1 MGAGMEP
8 DVGQAEDEVAGP
20 KFVRAAGGIV
30 WRRRTDDGVE
40 VLLVHRP
47 RYDDWSFPKGKIDT
61 SDATDQDA
69 ALREV
74 EEETGL
80 HCRLGVELSS
90 TSYVDRRGRPKTV
103 RYWAMRPV
111 GGTFV
116 PNDEVDEVRWV
127 AVERAEAVLTYPR
140 EAHVLATF
148 LASSSP
154 MVEAG

>member
-1 MGAGMEP
+1 MEP
-8 DVGQAEDEVAGP
+8 DVGQAEGEVAGP

-30 WRRRTDDGVE
+30 WRRQGGDVE
-40 VLLVHRP
+40 VLVVHRP
-47 RYDDWSFPKGKIDT
+47 RYDDWSFPKGKVDT
-61 SDATDQDA
+61 SDASDQDA

-80 HCRLGVELSS
+80 RCRLGVELSS

-111 GGTFV
+111 DGAFV
-116 PNDEVDEVRWV
+116 VNDEVDEVRWV
-127 AVERAEAVLTYPR
+127 TVDRAEAVLTYPR

>member
-1 MGAGMEP
+1 MDP
-8 DVGQAEDEVAGP
+8 DLGQAEDEVAGP

-30 WRRRTDDGVE
+30 WRRQPGGAIE

-47 RYDDWSFPKGKIDT
+47 RYDDWSFPKGKVDT

-80 HCRLGVELSS
+80 RCRLGGELSS

-111 GGTFV
+111 SGAFV
-116 PNDEVDEVRWV
+116 PNAEVDEVRWM
-127 AVERAEAVLTYPR
+127 AADRADALLTYPR

>member
-1 MGAGMEP
+1 VEP
-8 DVGQAEDEVAGP
+8 DVGPAEDEVAGP

-30 WRRRTDDGVE
+30 WRKQSDTVE

-74 EEETGL
+74 LEETGL
-80 HCRLGVELSS
+80 RCRIGVELSS
-90 TSYVDRRGRPKTV
+90 TSYADRRGRPKTV

-111 GGTFV
+111 SGSFAA
-116 PNDEVDEVRWV
+116 NDEVDEVRWI
-127 AVERAEAVLTYPR
+127 AVDQAEALLSYPR
-140 EAHVLATF
+140 EAHVLSTF
-148 LASSSP
+148 QASSSP
-154 MVEAG
+154 MIEAG

>member
-1 MGAGMEP
+1 MEP
-8 DVGQAEDEVAGP
+8 DLGQAEDEVAGP

-30 WRRRTDDGVE
+30 WRKGPGGSVE

-47 RYDDWSFPKGKIDT
+47 RYDDWSFPKGKIDA

-74 EEETGL
+74 LEETGL
-80 HCRLGVELSS
+80 RCRLGAELPS

-103 RYWAMRPV
+103 RYWAMRPL
-111 GGTFV
+111 GGAFV
-116 PNDEVDEVRWV
+116 ANDEVDEVRWI
-127 AVERAEAVLTYPR
+127 AADRAEPVLSYPR